1 MLKSRNDVSLEKLKH
16 MKKFIFQLIGI
27 LLFGGAAFS
36 IFDGILQLDH
46 SEFLIGWISCMGAY
60 TGESVHDSLQ

>member
-1 MLKSRNDVSLEKLKH
+1 
-16 MKKFIFQLIGI
+16 MKKFTFQLIGI

-36 IFDGILQLDH
+36 IFEGILQLDH